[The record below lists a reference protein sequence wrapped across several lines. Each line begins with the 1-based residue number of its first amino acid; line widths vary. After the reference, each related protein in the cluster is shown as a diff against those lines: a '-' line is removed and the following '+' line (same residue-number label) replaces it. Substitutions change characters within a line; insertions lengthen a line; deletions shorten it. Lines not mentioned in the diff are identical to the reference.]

1 MINKKSTFILL
12 AALIAIFLLS
22 ACTGSTPE
30 GTATPATAID
40 DFVPIVSATGKVVP
54 AEWSTLSMKTA
65 GVVAEVL
72 VDEDDMVKTGQVL
85 IRLEGAASLE
95 AAIAAARFE
104 VVAAKRALDTLY
116 DDPEVALGQ
125 AQQAIVIAKKA
136 VNDAERRLTNYSR
149 TGSQLDIDQAYAN
162 MILAQDLLD
171 KAEDKYEPYRDKAET
186 NLARAAFLSKLAQA
200 QKDYDRTVRLY
211 NSLISTGNAL
221 DIDEAD
227 ADLTLAQAQLDAAL
241 RRFEILQDG
250 PDPDDVAVAEARLDN
265 ANAHLTAAQSMLDDL
280 ELKALF
286 AGTIGD
292 LYIHAGEWVVPGQ
305 RVLLL
310 ADLSHLRIETTD
322 LGEIDVAQIHIDSI
336 ATITFDALPDAV
348 ARGVVTRIAPKDAEG
363 SGVNYPV
370 MLEVDNIPDGLRW
383 GMTAFVDIE
392 VGDE

>member
-1 MINKKSTFILL
+1 MINKKAIPMYLAILVS
-12 AALIAIFLLS
+12 IFLIT
-22 ACTGSTPE
+22 ACAGTTPE
-30 GTATPATAID
+30 ETATPVSVLD
-40 DFVPIVSATGKVVP
+40 DFIPIVSATGKVMP
-54 AEWSTLSMKTA
+54 AEWSTLSMKAA
-65 GVVAEVL
+65 GVVSEIL
-72 VDEDDMVKTGQVL
+72 VSEDDSVKAGQVL

-104 VVAAKRALDTLY
+104 VVAAQRALDTLY

-125 AQQAIVIAKKA
+125 AQQAIVSAKKA
-136 VNDAERRLTNYSR
+136 VEDAERRLTNYSR

-162 MILAQDLLD
+162 MILAQNLLD
-171 KAEDKYEPYRDKAET
+171 KAEDKYEPYRNKPET

-211 NSLISTGNAL
+211 NSMISTGDAL

-227 ADLTLAQAQLDAAL
+227 ADLALAQAQLDAAE

-250 PDPDDVAVAEARLDN
+250 PDPDDVAVAKARVEN
-265 ANAHLTAAQSMLDDL
+265 ANAQLTAAQAMLEDL

-286 AGTIGD
+286 DGTVGE
-292 LYIHAGEWVVPGQ
+292 LYIHVGEWVVPGQ

-310 ADLSHLRIETTD
+310 ADLSHLRVETTD

-336 ATITFDALPDAV
+336 ATVTFDALPDAIV
-348 ARGVVTRIAPKDAEG
+348 QGTVIRIAPKDAEG

-370 MLEVDNIPDGLRW
+370 ILEVSDIPDGLRW

-392 VGDE
+392 VGDD